1 MLSLKQFEQIEFIF
15 RHLKDASKP
24 FGGCQVRIQILLI
37 TKLVKTVM
45 YMYILNAA
53 DNDCWQEFL
62 SYLCNKYFQFSIF
75 LNKAF
80 NIYFELIFWQ

>member
-37 TKLVKTVM
+37 TKLVNTF
-45 YMYILNAA
+45 MYILNAG
-53 DNDCWQEFL
+53 NDKNF
-62 SYLCNKYFQFSIF
+62 
-75 LNKAF
+75 
-80 NIYFELIFWQ
+80 

>member
-1 MLSLKQFEQIEFIF
+1 MLSLKQFEHIEFIF

-45 YMYILNAA
+45 YMYFLNA
-53 DNDCWQEFL
+53 DNDC
-62 SYLCNKYFQFSIF
+62 
-75 LNKAF
+75 
-80 NIYFELIFWQ
+80 

>member
-53 DNDCWQEFL
+53 DNDC
-62 SYLCNKYFQFSIF
+62 
-75 LNKAF
+75 
-80 NIYFELIFWQ
+80 

>member
-37 TKLVKTVM
+37 TKLVKTVK

-53 DNDCWQEFL
+53 DNDC
-62 SYLCNKYFQFSIF
+62 
-75 LNKAF
+75 
-80 NIYFELIFWQ
+80 